1 MKWAVA
7 LALLLHLVV
16 VDACSTKKTNA
27 TDPWHCGIEILMI
40 DPHDPQAGELVK
52 KLRNEVDRAKAAP
65 GSESL
70 KEVLNLY
77 GTAVGTFQ
85 LSLQRLNAEKGS
97 GTQIA
102 PTDDSQSSV
111 GLWNKAREQLKT
123 AQDSYLHFKGWRKFE
138 PIYLDPPMRSKRPP
152 PWRH

>member
-1 MKWAVA
+1 MKRAIA

-16 VDACSTKKTNA
+16 VNACSAKKANA
-27 TDPWHCGIEILMI
+27 TDLLYFGAKVLSI

-52 KLRNEVDRAKAAP
+52 QLRNEVDRAKAET

-70 KEVLNLY
+70 KDVLNLY
-77 GTAVGTFQ
+77 GTAVETFQ
-85 LSLQRLNAEKGS
+85 SSIQRLNAEKGS
-97 GTQIA
+97 GPQVA

-111 GLWNKAREQLKT
+111 GLWNKAKEQLRT

-152 PWRH
+152 SWRR